1 VKEKTKVLIVDDS
14 ALIRKV
20 IGESLKFDDGIEIIG
35 SAPDPFVA
43 RDMIIE
49 LNPDVITLDLM
60 MPKMDGLTFLRKLM
74 RHYPLPVI
82 IISSLTESNS
92 QLVLDAMKYG
102 AVDVMDKPGKDFS
115 VEDFGITLADKI
127 KAAAEIKKP
136 QMDNVSD
143 EPVVQITPLPVVHRA
158 RSSFNKIVAIGAST
172 GGTRALENILQR
184 IPAECPPIIVVQH
197 MPEVFTKSFA
207 MRLDDLCE
215 MEVKEAEQDDP
226 VIPGRVIIAHGNYHM
241 VLARN
246 GSDYKVVLKSG
257 PLVSRHRPS
266 VNVMFKSVAEVA
278 GDKAVGVILTGMGD
292 DGAKGIKL
300 MHDKGAVTVAE
311 SEESC
316 VVFGMP
322 REAIECG
329 GIDHIVHLDY
339 IAGKIMALA

>member
-1 VKEKTKVLIVDDS
+1 MKKKIKVLIVDDS

-20 IGESLKFDDGIEIIG
+20 IGDSLKVDEDIEIIG

-49 LNPDVITLDLM
+49 QNPDVVTLDLM
-60 MPKMDGLTFLRKLM
+60 MPKMDGLTFLRKIM
-74 RHYPLPVI
+74 RYYPLPVI

-102 AVDVMDKPGKDFS
+102 AVDVMDKPGKQFS

-136 QMDNVSD
+136 EINNVS
-143 EPVVQITPLPVVHRA
+143 EPIVKVAPPPVIRRA
-158 RSSFNKIVAIGAST
+158 RSTFNKIVAIGAST
-172 GGTRALENILQR
+172 GGTRALERILLNM
-184 IPAECPPIIVVQH
+184 PAECPPIIVVQH

-215 MEVKEAEQDDP
+215 MEVKEAELDDP
-226 VIPGRVIIAHGNYHM
+226 VVPGRVIVAHGNYHM

-246 GSDYKVVLKSG
+246 GSDYKVILKSG

-311 SEESC
+311 SEETC

-322 REAIECG
+322 REAIDCG
-329 GIDHIVHLDY
+329 GIDHVVHLDY
-339 IAGKIMALA
+339 IASKIMSLA